1 MRSRSRAPGC
11 TGLYSFFADEWSFA
25 MKFDPVADIGG
36 GLICLLVLAWIIAT
50 NPYWLIGLALLA
62 LLS

>member
-1 MRSRSRAPGC
+1 
-11 TGLYSFFADEWSFA
+11 